1 MFLSEVEELLAVA
14 KVLLPP
20 GAPASGP
27 SELMLL
33 VVVDWGVEQV
43 QELAPVVEPL
53 FQRLAACMA
62 SLHFQVAEKALCMW
76 RKKPFVKVHTTRT
89 TRTTHDTRHTF
100 VGLLMSWVVLHGS
113 KVARQYLPRVLPC
126 VWRALEANAGHWHK
140 AVRTLSASLL
150 RELAAMD
157 PALAARCRASPP
169 SPQTS
174 PSSSMTGGGTTRPR
188 RPWAAPPP
196 LLPAARASHSSSSSP
211 SPPPL

>member
-1 MFLSEVEELLAVA
+1 
-14 KVLLPP
+14 
-20 GAPASGP
+20 
-27 SELMLL
+27 
-33 VVVDWGVEQV
+33 VVVGVEQV

-76 RKKPFVKVHTTRT
+76 RKKPFVKVHARHARHTTHD
-89 TRTTHDTRHTF
+89 THDTRHTF
-100 VGLLMSWVVLHGS
+100 CGLLMLRVVLHGS

-174 PSSSMTGGGTTRPR
+174 PSSMTGGTTRPR
-188 RPWAAPPP
+188 RPWASPPP
-196 LLPAARASHSSSSSP
+196 LHPAARASSSSSP